1 MFQRNWSPKLHFRE
15 SWEVNRISGRMDY
28 EKILL
33 TKFLSGK
40 PTWLLQENCVFNP
53 LMNLSTFLSSL
64 WASLWLHLICCYSFL
79 KHHRPSLTSLQLVS
93 LMLPLGLFSLLYW
106 NLLWDWTGHPF
117 LLSGWILNQQAKSE
131 NPFSH
136 WYIQITISL
145 VFADISLRVV
155 QENCSKQ
162 WSRTCSLIENLVD

>member
-40 PTWLLQENCVFNP
+40 PTWLLQENCIFIP

-64 WASLWLHLICCYSFL
+64 WASLWLYLICCYSFL
-79 KHHRPSLTSLQLVS
+79 KHESHESPVGKFNAS
-93 LMLPLGLFSLLYW
+93 PG
-106 NLLWDWTGHPF
+106 PF
-117 LLSGWILNQQAKSE
+117 LLALLKLIVRLNRPPLPSVRLNLEPAGKVWE
-131 NPFSH
+131 PF
-136 WYIQITISL
+136 
-145 VFADISLRVV
+145 F
-155 QENCSKQ
+155 
-162 WSRTCSLIENLVD
+162 SLIHSNNYFVGFCRHFSESSSGKP